1 MSEAELRSQVY
12 QILGSW
18 LSPPA
23 SEVWEDALADGSF
36 CSMHP
41 TGKLLPYALDL
52 KEYQFQSSIQ
62 FEKLTQ
68 VYSSSFEIGNAAV
81 SFHERT
87 YTRDAPNKLFEELF
101 RFYEHFGLD
110 LKNSDNAHWPD
121 SILVELDFMQY
132 LTHLESIAASED
144 DVQSLRLG
152 QRDFLKRHLIPLTV
166 GISEK
171 LNALD
176 IKPYNQLSR
185 VINRYLGLDRDH
197 LAQVL
202 NGIISTTN
210 VE

>member
-1 MSEAELRSQVY
+1 MSEATIRSQVY
-12 QILGSW
+12 RILGAW
-18 LSPPA
+18 LSHPA
-23 SEVWEDALADGSF
+23 SEVWADALVDGSF
-36 CSMHP
+36 SSMHP
-41 TGKLLPYALDL
+41 GGKLLPYALDL
-52 KEYQFQSSIQ
+52 KEYPFQSGMR
-62 FEKLTQ
+62 FEELVQ

-87 YTRDAPNKLFEELF
+87 YTRDAASKLFEELF

-132 LTHLESIAASED
+132 LTHLESIAVSED

-166 GISEK
+166 GVSEK
-171 LNALD
+171 LNAMD
-176 IKPYNQLSR
+176 IKPYDQLSR
-185 VINRYLGLDRDH
+185 LIKHYVGLDRDH
-197 LAQVL
+197 LSPLLEGLIGSV
-202 NGIISTTN
+202 N